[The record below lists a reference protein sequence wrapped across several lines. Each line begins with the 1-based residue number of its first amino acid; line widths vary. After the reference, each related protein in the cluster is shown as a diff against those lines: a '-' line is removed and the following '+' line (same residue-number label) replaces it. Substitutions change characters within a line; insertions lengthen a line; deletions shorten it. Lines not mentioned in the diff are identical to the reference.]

1 MKIITNAEKAYE
13 FILERIITAE
23 MAPGSVIEEPELM
36 EMCALGRTPVR
47 EALKRLEVERFVT
60 VSPRRGMFVTPI
72 SYADINRIYE
82 VRQELEALNIRLATE
97 RITTTQLEALEIH
110 VEHSQAAN
118 NCSIQEQIFLDR
130 QFHFLTFE
138 ASHNPWL
145 NADLKRYYYMSQR
158 IWYYAYKSLDSN
170 WVGLKDHLG
179 ILQAVKEK
187 NADQAEIN
195 IRKHLENFQKHI
207 KEYLF

>member
-1 MKIITNAEKAYE
+1 MKTVTNAEKAYE
-13 FILERIITAE
+13 FILEQIITAE

-36 EMCALGRTPVR
+36 EMCNLGRTPVR

-60 VSPRRGMFVTPI
+60 VRPRRGMFVTPI

-82 VRQELEALNIRLATE
+82 VRQELEALNLRLATE
-97 RITTTQLEALEIH
+97 RITKTQLDNLESH
-110 VEHSQAAN
+110 VAHCQNAN
-118 NCSIQEQIFLDR
+118 NCSVQEQILLDR

-138 ASHNPWL
+138 ASHNTWL
-145 NADLKRYYYMSQR
+145 IADLKRYYYMSQR
-158 IWYYAYKSLDSN
+158 LWYYAYKSLDSN
-170 WVGLKDHLG
+170 WVGLKDHVG
-179 ILQAVKEK
+179 ILRALKEK
-187 NADQAEIN
+187 NADQAELK

>member
-1 MKIITNAEKAYE
+1 MKTITNAEKAYE

-47 EALKRLEVERFVT
+47 EALKRLEVERFIT
-60 VSPRRGMFVTPI
+60 VRPRRGMFVTPI

-82 VRQELEALNIRLATE
+82 VRQELEALNMRLATE
-97 RITTTQLEALEIH
+97 RTTKTQLEDLESHVALC
-110 VEHSQAAN
+110 QKAN
-118 NCSIQEQIFLDR
+118 DCSVQEQINLDR

-138 ASHNPWL
+138 ASHNLWL
-145 NADLKRYYYMSQR
+145 IADLKRYYYMSQR
-158 IWYYAYKSLDSN
+158 LWYYAYKSLDSN
-170 WVGLKDHLG
+170 WVGLKDHVG
-179 ILQAVKEK
+179 ILEALKEK
-187 NADQAEIN
+187 NADQAELK